1 MKPPHRFRT
10 HQEDPL
16 ARCYNKLD
24 PNVLVF
30 ASNSVEV
37 HRFLSQRHTHVL
49 SRTTACIYN
58 PCDIV
63 DIDSWCKTA
72 LFAFRSM
79 PAAPDR
85 SFNENRTPGSAPSYR
100 WYTKIQVACQNV
112 RSALVA
118 WQSCDEELD
127 LEFRNKFQ
135 EDDLPNQIRR
145 LNCMHRELYGIDNM
159 LHVAEGIDLFFKYR
173 RFWTVGK
180 MRQPAASAILIL
192 GLIRDLTKVCRA
204 DDWIFQDGA
213 PFLANKIDLLL
224 RRHQLQGPR
233 GTIRLRYKR
242 YQCAPVRI
250 QDLMVQLQEYHR
262 LEQSTA
268 PYPYNVVASGAPI
281 NLVQLSTTYQIS
293 TG

>member
-1 MKPPHRFRT
+1 MQDSSYSNQPPSYEQVHRPELLWQPQYMESYDNKLKSVDELKHLGELGMKPPHRFRT

-37 HRFLSQRHTHVL
+37 HRFLSQRHTHVV

-127 LEFRNKFQ
+127 LEFRSKFK
-135 EDDLPNQIRR
+135 EEDLPNQI
-145 LNCMHRELYGIDNM
+145 
-159 LHVAEGIDLFFKYR
+159 
-173 RFWTVGK
+173 
-180 MRQPAASAILIL
+180 
-192 GLIRDLTKVCRA
+192 
-204 DDWIFQDGA
+204 
-213 PFLANKIDLLL
+213 
-224 RRHQLQGPR
+224 
-233 GTIRLRYKR
+233 
-242 YQCAPVRI
+242 
-250 QDLMVQLQEYHR
+250 
-262 LEQSTA
+262 
-268 PYPYNVVASGAPI
+268 
-281 NLVQLSTTYQIS
+281 
-293 TG
+293 